1 MADNDM
7 ISRSA
12 LFEDITGAFNRHYE
26 KSYYQCIHDF
36 FNCTVRRINNAPAV
50 DAVEVVRC
58 KECRHCDPENH
69 HCDHSVG
76 TMIYFPRKPD
86 DFCSYGE
93 KRSVEHD

>member
-1 MADNDM
+1 MNDL

-12 LFEDITGAFNRHYE
+12 LLRDPYFQEDRYPESHLLRMA
-26 KSYYQCIHDF
+26 
-36 FNCTVRRINNAPAV
+36 INEAHAV
-50 DAVEVVRC
+50 DAVKVVRC
-58 KECRHCDPENH
+58 KDCKHCDPENH

-93 KRSVEHD
+93 RRVDDATD